1 MHTPAISGSPNQS
14 SRITPWPVLRAIP
27 VRPLALALLALAAG
41 TQAQARPAQQPPW
54 SVDPVV
60 GVWSPSV
67 TLRDCNTGTVLAVVK
82 GLTALHH
89 GGTLSETT
97 TSPPASRGP
106 GVGTWQR
113 QGDGYVSTF
122 RFVRYLPDGSFAG
135 ITVIRRQFALNADGT
150 QTGESLLELQ
160 NPAGAVVST
169 ACASDVT
176 TRLP

>member
-1 MHTPAISGSPNQS
+1 MCTPAISGSTVQS
-14 SRITPWPVLRAIP
+14 SRTTPRPMPRAIP
-27 VRPLALALLALAAG
+27 CTRLALALLALAASSHAFAG
-41 TQAQARPAQQPPW
+41 PAQQPPW

-67 TLRDCNTGTVLAVVK
+67 TLRDCASGTVIGQVK
-82 GLTALHH
+82 GLSVLHH

-97 TSPPASRGP
+97 ASPPASRGP

-113 QGDGYVSTF
+113 QGDGYVSAF

-135 ITVIRRQFALNADGT
+135 ITVIRRQFTLNGDGT
-150 QTGESLLELQ
+150 QTGESRLELQ
-160 NPAGAVVST
+160 DPAGTVVAT